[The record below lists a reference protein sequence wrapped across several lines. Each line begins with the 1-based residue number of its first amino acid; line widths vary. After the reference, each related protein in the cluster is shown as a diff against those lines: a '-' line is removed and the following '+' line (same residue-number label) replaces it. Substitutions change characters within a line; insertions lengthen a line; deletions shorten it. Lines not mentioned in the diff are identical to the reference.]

1 VPDRILLVEDDPSI
15 LRGLEL
21 NLGLDGYLVRTASDG
36 ATGLQLALDWKP
48 DLLVLDIM
56 LPAMNGYEVCRE
68 IRRRGSHVPILI
80 LSAKGTEMDRVQGL
94 DLGADDYV
102 TKPFGLQELLARIKA
117 LLRRSKPVGEKGE
130 KGRVLTFGNVQADFT
145 AGEVRRDGQPVEMT
159 VRELQLLD
167 YLMSREGRVVTRQ
180 MILDAVWGEN
190 YFGTERTVDN
200 FITRLRQKLDHPDE
214 PVHFL
219 TVRGMGYRFKG
230 DTR

>member
-1 VPDRILLVEDDPSI
+1 VADRILLIEDDASI

-21 NLGLDGYLVRTASDG
+21 NLGLEGYQVRTAMDG
-36 ATGLQLALDWKP
+36 PNGLLAAQEWKP
-48 DLLVLDIM
+48 DLVVLDIM
-56 LPAMNGYEVCRE
+56 LPGMSGYEVCRE
-68 IRRRGSHVPILI
+68 IRRRGSNVPILV

-102 TKPFGLQELLARIKA
+102 TKPFGLQELLARVKA
-117 LLRRSKPVGEKGE
+117 LLRRSRPSEKG
-130 KGRVLTFGNVQADFT
+130 KVLAFGKVEADFG
-145 AGEVRRDGQPVEMT
+145 AGEVRREGEPVEMT
-159 VRELQLLD
+159 VREMKLLE
-167 YLMSREGRVVTRQ
+167 YLTGREGRVVTRQ

-200 FITRLRQKLDHPDE
+200 FITRLRQKLDEPE

-230 DTR
+230 DK